1 MSLTHQ
7 KARRML
13 FMDSPLPPGMQ
24 AALQEHLHEC
34 PGCRLYAQQLE
45 QDRVG
50 FRQLRPQARL
60 DASELEGMVAAVNLQ
75 QRRFAM
81 QTKVTSSVKIFAW
94 ALLVIALI
102 FFLGWAIRSQVLSPS
117 PAAPTTATPTERVSA
132 LPTGTGP
139 GESTTTT
146 PERTPTPGKA
156 MLWYRWYGLPGD
168 PGYGKVWDLVD
179 QFNRAHPEVF
189 LVLATIEDDSRL
201 GMVSSDIPG
210 IVGQES
216 RIYDCFTEMDH
227 LWHESDV
234 YWTNPEDY
242 LLDLNAFFAREGAD
256 FQGDFSSRDLDSFR
270 KDEELYALPAYNW
283 VDVLAYRRDLLAK
296 RGLQPPAND
305 WTFEDFT
312 ALIEG
317 ATSTAEND
325 PSYGYGSFQYDML
338 LFEGRGLLWA
348 DWEYLMNTDPPRPK
362 FNSPEMISTL
372 AWIVELNL
380 SSKVLSWMPSRI
392 QGEEP
397 PGLTKLQ
404 NAKEAGQVAFWEAGL
419 EDIRR
424 SPIGMDETGLV
435 PIPSLP
441 VENGWLSRYHTR
453 SHFISKKSA
462 HPQVCWEWIKILS
475 EQPDIFEGIP
485 ARISVAESPAWETIV
500 GKANAEV
507 LRLALSR
514 AIPAAPMYLP
524 KGKDLVRKPLLNW
537 FGEAVGAA
545 LGGTDPAQAL
555 EEAQAKSDV
564 YLTCMQGVDPGTVS
578 YEELESKVNECTEQA
593 GTQVSQDY
601 AEAMANIRT
610 LTDQPDLQLSFQ
622 EVTVDPNANLRK
634 AIIFIDSQGT
644 QYWVDFLTNNVLEY
658 TLVSPPEV
666 DRTQLKDQQ
675 ELSIIA
681 ENFALQN
688 SVMYAMLR
696 DGLRY
701 EEGSKG
707 DIYFF
712 RWENRN
718 VAWQTMPPLLQIGV
732 NANGEIVSYI
742 NTLDISE

>member
-7 KARRML
+7 KARQML
-13 FMDSPLPPGMQ
+13 SMDSPLPPGMQ

-50 FRQLRPQARL
+50 FRQLRPITRL
-60 DASELEGMVAAVNLQ
+60 AASELEQMVAAVSQ
-75 QRRFAM
+75 QHRRFAM

-94 ALLVIALI
+94 ALLVITLI
-102 FFLGWAIRSQVLSPS
+102 FFLGWAIRSQILFPS
-117 PAAPTTATPTERVSA
+117 PAAPTVAAPTERVSI

-139 GESTTTT
+139 GEFAKAT
-146 PERTPTPGKA
+146 PELTPTPGKA
-156 MLWYRWYGLPGD
+156 MLWYRWDGLPGD
-168 PGYGKVWDLVD
+168 PGYRKVWDLVD
-179 QFNRAHPEVF
+179 QFNRAHPEVL
-189 LVLATIEDDSRL
+189 LVLATIDDDSRL

-216 RIYDCFTEMDH
+216 QIYDCFTEMDH
-227 LWHESDV
+227 LWRESDV
-234 YWTNPEDY
+234 YWTNPGDY
-242 LLDLNAFFAREGAD
+242 LLSLNTFFAREDAD
-256 FQGDFSSRDLDSFR
+256 FKGDFSSRDLDSFR

-283 VDVLAYRRDLLAK
+283 VDVLVYRRDLLAK

-312 ALIEG
+312 ALIEE

-338 LFEGRGLLWA
+338 LFEGRGLHWA
-348 DWEYLMNTDPPRPK
+348 DWENLMNTDPPRPK

-372 AWIVELNL
+372 KWIVELNQ
-380 SSKVLSWMPSRI
+380 SSQVLSWMPSRI
-392 QGEEP
+392 LGEEP

-424 SPIGMDETGLV
+424 SPIGMDETDLV

-441 VENGWLSRYHTR
+441 VKNGWLSRYHTR
-453 SHFISKKSA
+453 AHFISKKSA

-475 EQPDIFEGIP
+475 EQADIFEAIP
-485 ARISVAESPAWETIV
+485 ARISVAGSPAWEAVV
-500 GKANAEV
+500 GTDNAEV

-514 AIPAAPMYLP
+514 ALPAASMYLP

-537 FGEAVGAA
+537 FGEAVRAA
-545 LGGTDPAQAL
+545 LVGADPAQAL
-555 EEAQAKSDV
+555 KEAQAKADA
-564 YLTCMQGVDPGTVS
+564 YLACMQGVDPGTVS
-578 YEELESKVNECTEQA
+578 YEELESKVNDCTGQA
-593 GTQVSQDY
+593 GTPISQDY
-601 AEAMANIRT
+601 TEAMANIKS
-610 LTDQPDLQLSFQ
+610 LTGQPDLQLSFQ

-634 AIIFIDSQGT
+634 AIVFIDSQGT
-644 QYWVDFLTNNVLEY
+644 QYWVDFLTNDVLEF
-658 TLVSPPEV
+658 TLTSFPEV

-675 ELSIIA
+675 ELRVIA
-681 ENFALQN
+681 ENFALQH
-688 SVMYAMLR
+688 SVIFARLR
-696 DGLRY
+696 DELRY
-701 EEGSKG
+701 EEGNKG

-718 VAWQTMPPLLQIGV
+718 VKWQTMPPLLQIGV
-732 NANGEIVSYI
+732 NTNGKIVSYI